1 MAHFAQSRNVIRH
14 VVSRGTALHKS
25 ENAIHHPLLFACQGV
40 RYRKLEVIL
49 TTGIE
54 KLGKGGETVKVAPG
68 YFRNHLMPKLLA
80 VPNIDKYAHLIRE
93 QRKMRNYE
101 EKEEVKVVHKS
112 SEVQTKEFE
121 KAAKRLA
128 NANLVLRK
136 LIDKEKFKNR
146 SSKEDKP
153 DVQTPVTKEEILSE
167 VARQLCVKIE
177 PDNVVL
183 TEPLTTFG
191 EYEVPLKF
199 PKTIPMPPGTVQ
211 WILKVK
217 PWNCRS
223 VAFVV
228 YINRSPALSLSLL
241 GGTAGTT
248 KRTKSFNSHSLAC
261 SVSSMVSSITLLPS
275 ATLLTNWANLQL
287 SSQSGLSPR
296 YSTWQCVCFRD
307 QKRKLNLYIIPAR
320 HHLLSTSSMKL
331 KKIHATSGVSQVQS
345 RSTHSN
351 EMKEFEIE
359 LQELFNEV
367 KAMVKIG
374 KERDAMDLL
383 RANYVAVK
391 EEIDSGLKGIQQAA
405 LLDIIALAYMAVGD
419 LKPVPALLDMIS
431 KIVDKLRDSEPLL
444 DSVLMH
450 VGSMYSALG
459 MFENALLAHQ
469 RAVSILENTYGDDNT
484 LLVTPLLGLAK
495 SYGSYGKANKAIDV
509 YKRTVT
515 ILERNRGSES
525 EDLVVPL
532 FSLGKLLLK
541 EGKADEAEVPFTRI
555 LNIYKKTYGEKDGRV
570 GMAMCSLANAKC
582 TKGDAN
588 EAVDLYKKALR
599 IIEESNYMDID
610 NTVLENIRID
620 LAELLHFV
628 GRGNEGRELLEECL
642 LINEKYKVKN
652 NPSMATHLMNL
663 AASYSRSKNYVE
675 AERLL
680 RTCLD
685 IMEQSVGSEDQS
697 ITFPMLDLAVTLSQ
711 LNRYEEA
718 EQVALEVLRIREKAF
733 GKESLPV
740 GEALDC
746 LVSIQVRLGR
756 DDGEVL
762 SLLKR
767 VLMIQEKEFGPS
779 AEELIIT
786 LQKIVH
792 MLDKLE
798 MKDEKFKFR
807 RRLALLRERYKQS
820 LGV

>member
-1 MAHFAQSRNVIRH
+1 
-14 VVSRGTALHKS
+14 
-25 ENAIHHPLLFACQGV
+25 
-40 RYRKLEVIL
+40 
-49 TTGIE
+49 
-54 KLGKGGETVKVAPG
+54 
-68 YFRNHLMPKLLA
+68 
-80 VPNIDKYAHLIRE
+80 
-93 QRKMRNYE
+93 
-101 EKEEVKVVHKS
+101 
-112 SEVQTKEFE
+112 
-121 KAAKRLA
+121 
-128 NANLVLRK
+128 
-136 LIDKEKFKNR
+136 
-146 SSKEDKP
+146 
-153 DVQTPVTKEEILSE
+153 
-167 VARQLCVKIE
+167 
-177 PDNVVL
+177 
-183 TEPLTTFG
+183 
-191 EYEVPLKF
+191 
-199 PKTIPMPPGTVQ
+199 
-211 WILKVK
+211 
-217 PWNCRS
+217 
-223 VAFVV
+223 
-228 YINRSPALSLSLL
+228 
-241 GGTAGTT
+241 
-248 KRTKSFNSHSLAC
+248 
-261 SVSSMVSSITLLPS
+261 MVSSISLLPS
-275 ATLLTNWANLQL
+275 TTLLTNWANQS

-296 YSTWQCVCFRD
+296 HSTWQCVCFRD
-307 QKRKLNLYIIPAR
+307 QKRKPKLYIIPA
-320 HHLLSTSSMKL
+320 
-331 KKIHATSGVSQVQS
+331 KIHATSGVSQVQ
-345 RSTHSN
+345 RSTHGN
-351 EMKEFEIE
+351 GMKEFEME

-405 LLDIIALAYMAVGD
+405 LLDIIALGYMAVGD

-431 KIVDKLRDSEPLL
+431 KIVDKLNDSEPLL

-495 SYGSYGKANKAIDV
+495 SYGSYGKANKAIGV
-509 YKRTVT
+509 YERTVT
-515 ILERNRGSES
+515 ILERSRGSES

-532 FSLGKLLLK
+532 FALGKLLLK
-541 EGKADEAEVPFTRI
+541 EGKADEAEAPFTRI
-555 LNIYKKTYGEKDGRV
+555 LNMYKKSYGEKDGRV

-582 TKGDAN
+582 TKGDADG
-588 EAVDLYKKALR
+588 AVDLYKSALR
-599 IIEESNYMDID
+599 IIKESNYMDID
-610 NTVLENIRID
+610 NTVLENMRID

-642 LINEKYKVKN
+642 QINEKYKGKN
-652 NPSMATHLMNL
+652 NPSTATHLMNL

-685 IMEQSVGSEDQS
+685 IMEKSAGSEDQS
-697 ITFPMLDLAVTLSQ
+697 ITFPMLNLAVTLSQ
-711 LNRYEEA
+711 LNRYDEA
-718 EQVALEVLRIREKAF
+718 EQVALKVLRIREEAF

-762 SLLKR
+762 GLLKR
-767 VLMIQEKEFGPS
+767 VLMIQEKEFGSS

-786 LQKIVH
+786 LQRIVH
-792 MLDKLE
+792 LLEKME

-820 LGV
+820 LSL

>member
-1 MAHFAQSRNVIRH
+1 MKTVEVPVRWPFYEQAVSYSELSDNLWLTWRVPRCGRCEIRGGKCGIKSDSSRETICSDAHKPDDS
-14 VVSRGTALHKS
+14 T

-93 QRKMRNYE
+93 QRKPVSRCVTMKK
-101 EKEEVKVVHKS
+101 KEEVKVVHKS

-136 LIDKEKFKNR
+136 LIDKEKFK
-146 SSKEDKP
+146 
-153 DVQTPVTKEEILSE
+153 
-167 VARQLCVKIE
+167 
-177 PDNVVL
+177 
-183 TEPLTTFG
+183 
-191 EYEVPLKF
+191 
-199 PKTIPMPPGTVQ
+199 
-211 WILKVK
+211 
-217 PWNCRS
+217 
-223 VAFVV
+223 
-228 YINRSPALSLSLL
+228 
-241 GGTAGTT
+241 TAPQR
-248 KRTKSFNSHSLAC
+248 RTNQMYKHLA
-261 SVSSMVSSITLLPS
+261 
-275 ATLLTNWANLQL
+275 NQL
-287 SSQSGLSPR
+287 SSQFGLSPR
-296 YSTWQCVCFRD
+296 DSTWQCVCFRD
-307 QKRKLNLYIIPAR
+307 QKRKPKLYIIPAR
-320 HHLLSTSSMKL
+320 HFLSTSSSDTASMKL
-331 KKIHATSGVSQVQS
+331 KIHATSGVSQVQ
-345 RSTHSN
+345 RSTHGN
-351 EMKEFEIE
+351 GMKEFEME

-391 EEIDSGLKGIQQAA
+391 EEIDSGLKGIQQSA
-405 LLDIIALAYMAVGD
+405 LLDIIALGYMAVGD
-419 LKPVPALLDMIS
+419 LKPVPALLDMII
-431 KIVDKLRDSEPLL
+431 KIVDKLNDSEPLL

-450 VGSMYSALG
+450 VGSMYSTLG
-459 MFENALLAHQ
+459 MFENALLK
-469 RAVSILENTYGDDNT
+469 RSKGS
-484 LLVTPLLGLAK
+484 K
-495 SYGSYGKANKAIDV
+495 SYGSYGKANKAISV
-509 YKRTVT
+509 YERTVT
-515 ILERNRGSES
+515 ILERSRGSES

-541 EGKADEAEVPFTRI
+541 EGKADEAEAPFTRI

-582 TKGDAN
+582 TK
-588 EAVDLYKKALR
+588 
-599 IIEESNYMDID
+599 ESNYMDID
-610 NTVLENIRID
+610 NSILENMRID

-628 GRGNEGRELLEECL
+628 GRGNGATRAARRM
-642 LINEKYKVKN
+642 LINKREIQREN

-663 AASYSRSKNYVE
+663 AASYSRSNNYVE

-680 RTCLD
+680 RTCLE
-685 IMEQSVGSEDQS
+685 IMEKSVGSEDQS
-697 ITFPMLDLAVTLSQ
+697 ITFPMLNFAVTLSQ
-711 LNRYEEA
+711 LNRYNEA
-718 EQVALEVLRIREKAF
+718 EQVALKVLRIREKAF

-740 GEALDC
+740 RLDC

-762 SLLKR
+762 GLLKR
-767 VLMIQEKEFGPS
+767 VLVIQEKEFGSS

-792 MLDKLE
+792 FLEKLE

-820 LGV
+820 LSV